1 MKKII
6 WIIFFTLIISGIMWG
21 ISSNNNKEE
30 SRQKEIS
37 KNENTEQSNTENTD
51 KTNNTDGAN
60 NVEHAKNT
68 ENTNTSENT
77 QTMSQENII
86 PEIGKTNQTGQEIV
100 ISEFATSIHN
110 KSKER
115 QNNITIT
122 CRTINGKEIKPGE
135 IFSFC
140 NTVGEATTEKGY
152 QESEIYVDGEKKQG
166 LGGGNCQVSTTIY
179 NAVLQIP
186 ELEIVERHEHS
197 NHVTYIAKGKDAAVA
212 YGSYD
217 FKFKNN
223 TSNKI
228 KIIMENTENEVRAKI
243 IKVI

>member
-21 ISSNNNKEE
+21 ISNINNTEE
-30 SRQKEIS
+30 SKQKEVS
-37 KNENTEQSNTENTD
+37 KNDNTEQSNTENT
-51 KTNNTDGAN
+51 NA
-60 NVEHAKNT
+60 
-68 ENTNTSENT
+68 SENV
-77 QTMSQENII
+77 QKISQENMTSQTG
-86 PEIGKTNQTGQEIV
+86 EANQSGQEIV
-100 ISEFATSIHN
+100 ISEFSTSIHN

-122 CRTINGKEIKPGE
+122 CKAINGKEINPGE
-135 IFSFC
+135 VFSFC
-140 NTVGEATTEKGY
+140 NIVGEATTEKGY
-152 QESEIYVDGEKKQG
+152 QKSEIYVDGEKKQG

-197 NHVTYIAKGKDAAVA
+197 NHVTYIEKGKDAAVA

-223 TSNKI
+223 SSNKI
-228 KIIMENTENEVRAKI
+228 KIIMENTENEVKARI